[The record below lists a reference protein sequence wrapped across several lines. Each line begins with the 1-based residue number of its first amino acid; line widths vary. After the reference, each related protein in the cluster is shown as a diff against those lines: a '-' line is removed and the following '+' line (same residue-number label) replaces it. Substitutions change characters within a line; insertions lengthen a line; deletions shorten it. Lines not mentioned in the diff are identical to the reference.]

1 MIEGKMRNKLLVAGD
16 GVEAIALLQREGDL
30 ADVPRPEVI
39 LLDLILPK
47 GKSARCWQRS

>member
-1 MIEGKMRNKLLVAGD
+1 MEEGKMRNNLSVAGN
-16 GVEAIALLQREGDL
+16 GVDAIALLCREGDL
-30 ADVPRPEVI
+30 VDVMRPEVI